1 MKTMKALS
9 LSFVALLV
17 LLSTT
22 GCATYRTM
30 SAESESPKLYSGT
43 RLNVYA
49 LSGDDIEASKSKADA
64 PRYPLLDLPFS
75 VALDTAILPMTL
87 SVVTYRALFK

>member
-9 LSFVALLV
+9 LSFVALVV
-17 LLSTT
+17 LNMT

-30 SAESESPKLYSGT
+30 SAESEDPKLYGGT
-43 RLNVYA
+43 RLNVHA
-49 LSGDDIEASKSKADA
+49 LSGDDAAAPKPKVDA
-64 PRYPLLDLPFS
+64 PRYPLLDLPLSF
-75 VALDTAILPMTL
+75 ALDTAIFPMTL